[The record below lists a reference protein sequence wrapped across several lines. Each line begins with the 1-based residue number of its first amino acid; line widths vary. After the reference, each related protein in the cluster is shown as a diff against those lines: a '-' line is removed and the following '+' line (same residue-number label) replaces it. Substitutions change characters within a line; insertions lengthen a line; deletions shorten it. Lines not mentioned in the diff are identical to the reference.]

1 MATTIPARGKGRASS
16 SRRSEHPTD
25 GRRRRGG
32 RAKHAHPF
40 ARTLKR
46 VQSPSGEPSRGPA
59 SPAPSTREGRPPAAL
74 ARQERVGE
82 GREREHA
89 PAPDRGEVALELPAA
104 FRAMPVLQTPLEGSA
119 PAAAGSGLERAQAAA
134 MAERLLH
141 SVRVGKVAGGH
152 EVRLGIA
159 GSRVEVRLRQE
170 GDRLVP
176 ELHLADDA
184 SGADAATAERLAARL
199 DTELRDAGL
208 DFDPIAI
215 RR

>member
-1 MATTIPARGKGRASS
+1 
-16 SRRSEHPTD
+16 
-25 GRRRRGG
+25 
-32 RAKHAHPF
+32 
-40 ARTLKR
+40 
-46 VQSPSGEPSRGPA
+46 
-59 SPAPSTREGRPPAAL
+59 
-74 ARQERVGE
+74 
-82 GREREHA
+82 
-89 PAPDRGEVALELPAA
+89 
-104 FRAMPVLQTPLEGSA
+104 
-119 PAAAGSGLERAQAAA
+119 